1 MNIKDE
7 VYSDFKSSL
16 NSVNFNGYNP
26 QSPEFLNSLF
36 TGLMWKLLCDTEDIK
51 PKEKSI
57 EPDENKS
64 DDIIEEINGAKKYLS
79 IYFETNDEQFKQM
92 ASDELKHANI
102 LLKKAYS
109 KLPSGDEKEKLK
121 NYENIINDIS
131 SKI

>member
-1 MNIKDE
+1 
-7 VYSDFKSSL
+7 
-16 NSVNFNGYNP
+16 
-26 QSPEFLNSLF
+26 
-36 TGLMWKLLCDTEDIK
+36 
-51 PKEKSI
+51 
-57 EPDENKS
+57 
-64 DDIIEEINGAKKYLS
+64 
-79 IYFETNDEQFKQM
+79 M

>member
-1 MNIKDE
+1 M
-7 VYSDFKSSL
+7 L
-16 NSVNFNGYNP
+16 N
-26 QSPEFLNSLF
+26 Q
-36 TGLMWKLLCDTEDIK
+36 
-51 PKEKSI
+51 KEKSI
-57 EPDENKS
+57 KPDENKS

>member
-1 MNIKDE
+1 MELRQAGINYIKRM
-7 VYSDFKSSL
+7 
-16 NSVNFNGYNP
+16 
-26 QSPEFLNSLF
+26 
-36 TGLMWKLLCDTEDIK
+36 T
-51 PKEKSI
+51 
-57 EPDENKS
+57 PDENKS